1 MWVLPAFHPLLK
13 LHLWE
18 NPCLSLPARML
29 SYNLFLTR
37 PLASHE
43 IALLHFL
50 RISPHRLRLGGWIWI
65 DNLLIDF
72 DNYSWKH
79 IWGFIKSILCLSLSN
94 AKNSLQYLY
103 IKPQN
108 VYQCV
113 STWRKCCEI
122 NWKLWTLYT
131 AKWGFPWYKSPFID
145 TQKFALMPFKWTLK
159 LCATIRVS
167 VPCFI
172 VI

>member
-1 MWVLPAFHPLLK
+1 MWDLPAFHPLLK

-37 PLASHE
+37 PPASHE

-50 RISPHRLRLGGWIWI
+50 RISPHRLRLRGWIWI

-72 DNYSWKH
+72 DKYSRKH
-79 IWGFIKSILCLSLSN
+79 ICGFIKSILCLSNHCNFFTLN
-94 AKNSLQYLY
+94 L
-103 IKPQN
+103 QN

-113 STWRKCCEI
+113 STWRKCREI

-131 AKWGFPWYKSPFID
+131 AKWGFPWYKIPFID